1 MVAIQRRDNNMW
13 AIPGGMV
20 DAGEKVGQTLLRE
33 FTEEALNSSEEHC
46 EMIKTFFHNFGTQI
60 YSGYVD
66 DPRNTDNAWMET
78 VVYNFHDD
86 YNNVVGNLKLSAG
99 DDAGNVKWM
108 DIDQN
113 LILYAS
119 HKLFVQK
126 VVEKLNA
133 HW

>member
-1 MVAIQRRDNNMW
+1 MVAIQRKDNNMW

-20 DAGEKVGQTLLRE
+20 DSGEKVGQTLLRE
-33 FTEEALNSSEEHC
+33 FTEEALNSSEESG
-46 EMIKTFFHNFGTQI
+46 EMIKKFFENSGTEI
-60 YSGYVD
+60 YKGYVD

-86 YNNVVGNLKLSAG
+86 DGDIVGNLKLSAG

-108 DIDQN
+108 DIDRSLN
-113 LILYAS
+113 LYAS

>member
-1 MVAIQRRDNNMW
+1 MW

-20 DAGEKVGQTLLRE
+20 DPGEKVGQTLLRE
-33 FTEEALNSSEEHC
+33 FTEEALNSSKLFAAMMRE
-46 EMIKTFFHNFGTQI
+46 FFENSGVEI

-78 VVYNFHDD
+78 VVYHFHDND
-86 YNNVVGNLKLSAG
+86 GATVGNLLLSAG

-113 LILYAS
+113 LNLYAS

-126 VVEKLNA
+126 VVQRLNA